1 MRKIDQLCRKY
12 GVASVIGLET
22 MCQNVDQERMKSGM
36 WDYKNTTSLNTRIV
50 RDLERVTRS
59 DLTEDERWRVEQ
71 MIWMW
76 YHHAVSCAIYK
87 YKDREAAL
95 GFVRKALEYQ
105 KRIPNHPNKITSL
118 FLLLLNG
125 KIRKAWE
132 SMKRMG
138 RIERNTAQDIIS
150 EWEKQS
156 PFDQS

>member
-1 MRKIDQLCRKY
+1 MRKIDEVCRKY
-12 GVASVIGLET
+12 QVSSVTTLEII
-22 MCQNVDQERMKSGM
+22 CHDVDQERMKSKV
-36 WDYKNTTSLNTRIV
+36 WDYKNTTSLDTRIV

-87 YKDREAAL
+87 YRDREAAL
-95 GFVRKALEYQ
+95 CFVHKALEHQ
-105 KRIPNHPNKITSL
+105 SRIPNHPNKITSL
-118 FLLLLNG
+118 FLFLLNG
-125 KIRKAWE
+125 KLKKARE
-132 SMKRMG
+132 SMKRMS